1 MGAVLDFSEARRERR
16 PVVRKTGGEMGQVII
31 FTGVRIERDESK
43 TPPRGP
49 AICSPPTRRKR
60 ANPSRIRNKA

>member
-1 MGAVLDFSEARRERR
+1 MGAILSFPDDRRDRR
-16 PVVRKTGGEMGQVII
+16 TTLLKPGETGRVIL
-31 FTGVRIERDESK
+31 FTGVRIEREEAKS
-43 TPPRGP
+43 PPRGP

>member
-1 MGAVLDFSEARRERR
+1 MGAILSFPGDRRERR
-16 PVVRKTGGEMGQVII
+16 TMSPPAGETGRII
-31 FTGVRIERDESK
+31 LFTGVRIEREEAK
-43 TPPRGP
+43 APPRGP